1 MWEDDTNPIHR
12 ESIEE
17 GELFTLSFKPNT
29 SPKDIEAIK
38 ETLVIFGLFGGLGGR
53 SRRGFGSV
61 CLTELVDAN
70 KKTEHFNYSLPEYRQ
85 QASQIIAKYRDIKE
99 VPYTAFSQ
107 YACFEI
113 VKPGKNARQ
122 IHGRAGY
129 SYKNYRGNLKTGEK
143 IPFGLPLK
151 DIDENRR
158 ASPLLY
164 HIHPLADRSFVVG
177 ILYLPATFHH
187 LEQKYR
193 TDNLEQ
199 FYRPVTDFLNKEAIK

>member
-70 KKTEHFNYSLPEYRQ
+70 KKNEHFDYSLSEYRQ

-107 YACFEI
+107 NARFEI
-113 VKPGKNARQ
+113 VKRGKNARQ
-122 IHGRAGY
+122 IHGHAGY

-143 IPFGLPLK
+143 IPFGLPLQ

-164 HIHPLADRSFVVG
+164 HIHQLEDRSFVIG

-187 LEQKYR
+187 LKQKYR